1 MILVSSEQMAQWR
14 SELADYPEV
23 LRALAAIEDCEGDV
37 EDATIGLAI
46 QTGLQPDSSDQWLLA
61 LAKQFRPVICE
72 LIKQGNG
79 SVSTSDVTRHL
90 ASESG
95 CPELLALPVAI
106 AAGANGYDQFC
117 EGLML

>member
-1 MILVSSEQMAQWR
+1 MLLVTPEQMVQWR

-46 QTGLQPDSSDQWLLA
+46 QAGLQPDSNEQWLLA

-72 LIKQGNG
+72 LVKQGNG
-79 SVSTSDVTRHL
+79 VVSTSDVTRHL
-90 ASESG
+90 ASESS
-95 CPELLALPVAI
+95 CPELLVLPVAI
-106 AAGANGYDQFC
+106 AAGADSYGSFC
-117 EGLML
+117 QGLML